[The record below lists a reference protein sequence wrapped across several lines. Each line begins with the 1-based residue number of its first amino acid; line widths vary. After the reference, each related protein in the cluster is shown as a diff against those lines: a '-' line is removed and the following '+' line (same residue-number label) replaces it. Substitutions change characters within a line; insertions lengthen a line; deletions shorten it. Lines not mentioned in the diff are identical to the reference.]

1 MWKLIRAAIPV
12 QLLEM
17 EMRRG
22 GCEGAR
28 HKERPWVKLRPAGP
42 LPSAPGPARGLGREQ
57 PRPSP
62 ELGEKALCENGASFP
77 PSPFFLFTF

>member
-17 EMRRG
+17 EMQRG
-22 GCEGAR
+22 RCEGSAAQR
-28 HKERPWVKLRPAGP
+28 AALGA
-42 LPSAPGPARGLGREQ
+42 APGGGAGSPLTPGSARGEQ
-57 PRPSP
+57 QPSP
-62 ELGEKALCENGASFP
+62 ELGRRLAAKIGLFFP